1 MVAGSQVTI
10 AADNTTA
17 RSEKGGFTVTDATS
31 KNKIVFV
38 PGKNPKPRPDVHRAL
53 LWRCLLRGLHL
64 VDPAIARS
72 IAAHPEAFVLISWNR
87 LFYGVEKEADEDQPW
102 IEALCH
108 KSGPD
113 AADVHEA
120 LSWRNKLARFLYL
133 VADHLPFLIPL
144 LPDPAVKSAVV
155 ESERYF
161 HDHEGIGAQVREAV
175 KVPLREMLAAGDRI
189 LLVGHSMGSIIAY
202 DALWELDHVEH
213 NPGRI
218 DLLLTL
224 GSPLGMH
231 YVQAQLLGRRDHD
244 DRRFPCNIGRWV
256 NVAAHGDL
264 TALDPELRGHFGG
277 MLEEGCTGS
286 IEDRHDEVFTWF
298 RNELGFNAHR
308 SYGYLV
314 EAHTARAV
322 AAWWL
327 GADEAACC
335 PADGAAL
342 AAPG

>member
-1 MVAGSQVTI
+1 
-10 AADNTTA
+10 
-17 RSEKGGFTVTDATS
+17 VTDTS
-31 KNKIVFV
+31 GKNKIVFV
-38 PGKNPKPRPDVHRAL
+38 PGKNPKPQPQAHRAL
-53 LWRCLLRGLHL
+53 LWRCLLRGLEL
-64 VDPAIARS
+64 VDPAIART
-72 IAAHPEAFVLISWNR
+72 IAAQPASFVLVSWNK
-87 LFYGVEKEADEDQPW
+87 LFYGEEKEADEDQPW

-113 AADVHEA
+113 AADVREA

-161 HDHEGIGAQVREAV
+161 HDHDGVGAQVREAV
-175 KVPLREMLAAGDRI
+175 KTPLREMLAAGDRI
-189 LLVGHSMGSIIAY
+189 LLIGHSMGSIIAY

-213 NPGRI
+213 NPARI

-231 YVQAQLLGRRDHD
+231 YVQDQLLGFRDRD
-244 DRRFPCNIGRWV
+244 GRRFPCNIRRWV

-264 TALDPELRGHFGG
+264 TALDPELRGHFGA
-277 MLEEGCTGS
+277 MLEGGCTGS
-286 IEDRHDEVFTWF
+286 IEDRYQEVFTYF
-298 RNELGFNAHR
+298 RNELGLNAHR

-314 EAHTARAV
+314 EAHTARAI

-335 PADGAAL
+335 PADGSAL
-342 AAPG
+342 AMPG